1 MVDRQSMFLQVN
13 TALMS
18 YGSLLYYYGMHMY
31 KHNYIFLRLVTNKL
45 IFL

>member
-18 YGSLLYYYGMHMY
+18 YGSLLYYGMHMY